1 MNESWQFSIWR
12 ADFKPGLAESLAHY
26 KERKLLLCGKESL
39 HGNRI
44 LLGTRIKSLF
54 TSLLQNFIL
63 FIDILAPTFP
73 TGYFITSEY
82 PWPTAVC
89 CCCCLVTSVVS
100 GSVQPYEP
108 QPASLLC
115 LRDSLGKNTRVGS
128 HAHLRGIFPTQ
139 GLNPSLLHCRQIL
152 YRWATREVHSS
163 LPGPKPALGSFGSDL
178 KAHYRV
184 LSQFPDSKW
193 LNYHLTTSKV
203 TLKILQARL
212 QQYVNHE
219 LPDVQDGFRKGK
231 GTRE

>member
-73 TGYFITSEY
+73 TVYFITSEY

-152 YRWATREVHSS
+152 YR
-163 LPGPKPALGSFGSDL
+163 
-178 KAHYRV
+178 
-184 LSQFPDSKW
+184 
-193 LNYHLTTSKV
+193 
-203 TLKILQARL
+203 
-212 QQYVNHE
+212 
-219 LPDVQDGFRKGK
+219 
-231 GTRE
+231 